1 MIQEQKCLDKK
12 WFPEPTKTEKFA
24 FLRRQRLFK
33 TFFFQKTSPNRN
45 VVVVVVVDVSLPN
58 WIPFLVT
65 THSQY
70 KGRWNCWKIF
80 QKKILDRLRDFCCLL
95 ARLEH
100 ERCLSRRRKVIE
112 LSLLLQ
118 DCHQNH
124 FLKIRRYLL
133 LLSLSLSLSL
143 CLLLCFKK
151 LASLSWQKKRFWKL
165 GLFSNY
171 ESKLGRKFFILV
183 LPPTTF
189 I

>member
-1 MIQEQKCLDKK
+1 MDNVDVVIGNKWSKNKNVSIKSGFRSRQKRKNSR
-12 WFPEPTKTEKFA
+12 

-143 CLLLCFKK
+143 SVFFSVSK
-151 LASLSWQKKRFWKL
+151 SSH
-165 GLFSNY
+165 LF
-171 ESKLGRKFFILV
+171 LDRKNGFENWDSFRIMKV
-183 LPPTTF
+183 S
-189 I
+189 